1 MTYKS
6 SSFIKCVGQCILF
19 VTLSCMW
26 QINWTAGAFT
36 DVETLTDVAEKS
48 VRWEQS
54 VHSST
59 VQHEGT
65 DCLGSV
71 TVIMSPAVL
80 HKGVSLHSMKLFM
93 WTWQSAPGAMTQPN
107 KVTSHVNMCWQ
118 QRSICQFVSWEA
130 DKVHDDWMQMRLANT
145 YFTAACS
152 FYTLFSCLIWDL
164 QV

>member
-1 MTYKS
+1 MCRSVYIICDIIMYVADKLNS
-6 SSFIKCVGQCILF
+6 RRLHRCRNSDS
-19 VTLSCMW
+19 
-26 QINWTAGAFT
+26 
-36 DVETLTDVAEKS
+36 VAEKS